1 LTGAREHRMDPP
13 ASRPFYLAD
22 EPEQA
27 FVVHQPATGDRRQP
41 AVLFC
46 APFGW
51 DEVCSYRIV
60 REWSR
65 RLSVAGHQSLRLTLP
80 SVGDSVGT
88 VSDPGRV
95 DAWLGAV
102 GNAARWLR
110 SAGGADA
117 VVAIGLGLGGMLAYR
132 AAAAAAPID
141 GIVLWSVTARGRDFT
156 RQLKAFSRMEESEFF
171 TENDRPPA

>member
-1 LTGAREHRMDPP
+1 M
-13 ASRPFYLAD
+13 
-22 EPEQA
+22 
-27 FVVHQPATGDRRQP
+27 VHQPATGEQRQP

-80 SVGDSVGT
+80 SAGDSVGT
-88 VSDPGRV
+88 VDDPGRL
-95 DAWLGAV
+95 DAWLQAV
-102 GNAARWLR
+102 DNAACWLR
-110 SAGGADA
+110 GAGGADA
-117 VVAIGLGLGGMLAYR
+117 VVAIGLGLGGMLAYA

-141 GIVLWSVTARGRDFT
+141 GIVLWSAVAQAGI
-156 RQLKAFSRMEESEFF
+156 S
-171 TENDRPPA
+171 PAS